1 MTPRPAPSP
10 TAARRSPAPVALRV
24 RAGLATVLVAVLATG
39 CSVRLETPSPS
50 EPEPDS
56 REVARRAAV
65 TDALDVAELA
75 RELLVDTGT
84 EEPPG
89 PELARTVDAAAVHL
103 EALGGVY
110 DSGLV
115 DPDGGEEVEV
125 APTATTT
132 STASPD
138 APEPAPSATEV
149 AGDRTAVEI
158 ATLVDRLSQGYS
170 RARGSLVTVPEA
182 GLARLVASIGTAQL
196 AQARTIAAAAGVP
209 ITPVDLPATP
219 SVPAELP
226 GIPAGTLVPLVELED
241 AAGYAF
247 EVVAARVGSEAERVA
262 ASARADV
269 HRDRA
274 QAWAIVSG
282 VAGTSSDPRAAVYAL
297 PPDVLSGE
305 RATAHLGALETDLA
319 DAYGTLLGEVAE
331 DDRIAAADLLTDSYL
346 SARTWGAAPL
356 SFPGMP
362 EQRD

>member
-1 MTPRPAPSP
+1 M
-10 TAARRSPAPVALRV
+10 ALRV
-24 RAGLATVLVAVLATG
+24 RAALATLLVAALVTG

-56 REVARRAAV
+56 LEVARRAAV
-65 TDALDVAELA
+65 TDALEVAGLA
-75 RELLVDTGT
+75 RELVVETGT

-89 PELARTVDAAAVHL
+89 PALARTVDAAAAHL

-110 DSGLV
+110 ESGLV
-115 DPDGGEEVEV
+115 DADGEADVQV
-125 APTATTT
+125 APT
-132 STASPD
+132 STRSPD
-138 APEPAPSATEV
+138 EPGPSPTVVAEPGDPAVGEV
-149 AGDRTAVEI
+149 SVLVE
-158 ATLVDRLSQGYS
+158 RLSQSYS
-170 RARGSLVTVPEA
+170 RSRGSLVTVPDA
-182 GLARLVASIGTAQL
+182 GLARLVASIGAAQL
-196 AQARTIAAAAGVP
+196 AQARSIAAAAGVP

-219 SVPAELP
+219 VVPAELP
-226 GIPAGTLVPLVELED
+226 GVSAGTLIPLVQLED

-274 QAWAIVSG
+274 QAWAVVAG
-282 VAGTSSDPRAAVYAL
+282 VAGTSSDPREAVYAL
-297 PPDVLSGE
+297 APDVLTGAG
-305 RATAHLGALETDLA
+305 ATAYLGTLEVDLA
-319 DAYGTLLGEVAE
+319 DAYGTLLGDVAE

-356 SFPGMP
+356 FFPGMP

>member
-1 MTPRPAPSP
+1 MTPRPAPST
-10 TAARRSPAPVALRV
+10 TAARRTPATVALRV
-24 RAGLATVLVAVLATG
+24 RATLATVLVTALVTG

-75 RELLVDTGT
+75 RGLLVETGT

-89 PELARTVDAAAVHL
+89 PQLARTVDAAAVHL

-115 DPDGGEEVEV
+115 DPDGGEDVAV
-125 APTATTT
+125 APTSTPT
-132 STASPD
+132 SSPG
-138 APEPAPSATEV
+138 APEPEPSTTEV
-149 AGDRTAVEI
+149 AGDPATEDLAELVE
-158 ATLVDRLSQGYS
+158 RLSQGYS
-170 RARGSLVTVPEA
+170 RSRGSLVTVPEA

-196 AQARTIAAAAGVP
+196 AQARTIAAAAGIP
-209 ITPVDLPATP
+209 ITPVDLPTTP
-219 SVPAELP
+219 TVPAELP
-226 GIPAGTLVPLVELED
+226 GVPAGTLVPLVALED

-274 QAWAIVSG
+274 QAWAVAAG
-282 VAGTSSDPRAAVYAL
+282 VAGTTSDPRATVYAL
-297 PPDVLSGE
+297 PPEVLSGE
-305 RATAHLGALETDLA
+305 GATAHLGTLELGLA
-319 DAYGTLLGEVAE
+319 DAYGTLLGSVAE

-356 SFPGMP
+356 FFPGMP

>member
-1 MTPRPAPSP
+1 MKPRPAPST
-10 TAARRSPAPVALRV
+10 TAARRTPAAVALRV
-24 RAGLATVLVAVLATG
+24 RATLATVLVAALVTG

-75 RELLVDTGT
+75 RGLLVETGT

-115 DPDGGEEVEV
+115 DADGGEDVQI
-125 APTATTT
+125 APTST
-132 STASPD
+132 SAPG
-138 APEPAPSATEV
+138 APEPAPSATEG
-149 AGDRTAVEI
+149 AGDPATEDLAQLVE
-158 ATLVDRLSQGYS
+158 RLSQGYS
-170 RARGSLVTVPEA
+170 RSRGSLVTVPEA

-196 AQARTIAAAAGVP
+196 AQARTIAAAAGIP

-219 SVPAELP
+219 TVPAELP
-226 GIPAGTLVPLVELED
+226 GVPAGTLVPLVALED

-274 QAWAIVSG
+274 QAWAVVSG
-282 VAGTSSDPRAAVYAL
+282 VAGTTSDPRVTVYAL
-297 PPDVLSGE
+297 PADVLSGE
-305 RATAHLGALETDLA
+305 GASAHLGSLELGLA
-319 DAYGTLLGEVAE
+319 DAYGTLLGGVAE
-331 DDRIAAADLLTDSYL
+331 DDRVAVADLLTDSYL
-346 SARTWGAAPL
+346 SARNWGAAPL
-356 SFPGMP
+356 FFPGMP